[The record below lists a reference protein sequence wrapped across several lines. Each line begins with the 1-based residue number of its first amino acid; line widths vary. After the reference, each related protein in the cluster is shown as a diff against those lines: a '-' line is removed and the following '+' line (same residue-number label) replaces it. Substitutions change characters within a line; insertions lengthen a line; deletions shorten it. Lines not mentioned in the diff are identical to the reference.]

1 MTTIGITGPTGAGK
15 STFLLEVE
23 RRGGVVIDCDKV
35 YHGLLEGDF
44 TLQKRLED
52 TFGSLRD
59 EVGHIDRKKL
69 GQIVF
74 HNPDKLEM
82 LNAIAW
88 KAVVDQVYNL
98 LEEGQKEGKTLAAI
112 DAIALL
118 ESPLKKLC
126 KLTVAVLASPETRV
140 RRIMARES
148 ISADYAWAR
157 VKSQQPD
164 EYFSQNCDYVLVND
178 FASPEEFAQRSRN
191 FLEEIL

>member
-23 RRGGVVIDCDKV
+23 RLGGVVIDCDKV

-74 HNPDKLEM
+74 HDPDKLEM

-126 KLTVAVLASPETRV
+126 KLTVAVLA
-140 RRIMARES
+140 
-148 ISADYAWAR
+148 DYAWAR